1 VSKQSRS
8 RAELI
13 TEATHAAADFGAA
26 NDLVDEAAAAAFG
39 VNRTDLRIIGLVA
52 NAGTLT
58 AGGLATA
65 AGLSPAATTTAIQRL
80 IHAGHLTRKTDADD
94 RRRAVVE
101 LTARAVDLLE
111 EVYGPVERA
120 GCELLE
126 RYSAEELAF
135 IVDLLRRGER
145 MQLAEAR
152 RVRER

>member
-1 VSKQSRS
+1 MGHLAR
-8 RAELI
+8 E
-13 TEATHAAADFGAA
+13 GAH
-26 NDLVDEAAAAAFG
+26 DVAAAAFG
-39 VNRTDLRIIGLVA
+39 VN
-52 NAGTLT
+52 
-58 AGGLATA
+58 
-65 AGLSPAATTTAIQRL
+65 ATTTAIQRL

-101 LTARAVDLLE
+101 LTARAVALLE

-120 GCELLE
+120 GRELLE
-126 RYSAEELAF
+126 RYSAAELAF